1 MGMAPKLQKK
11 KTFLVKTCNR
21 CGGSF
26 GPESYTVTKSY
37 FYTDGFLPICNDCIE
52 KYLIDRNFGWDA
64 VDKICQY
71 ADIPFVPAEFERL
84 HEINGS
90 KVFPIYA
97 QVFLSSE
104 FDGLGWGDYF
114 KEFTRLK
121 ESGDIDAELPII
133 GDAKRKE
140 LLEKWGPGYDD
151 EAIHYMEDLLNG
163 MLLTQNISGKL
174 QFDQAKKICKIS
186 YELDS
191 RLREGSDFDKLLT
204 SYDKLV
210 KVAEFTPKNTKNAND
225 FDSTGELFKW
235 LEKGGWKNK
244 FYDGVTRDVVDETMK
259 NIQNWN
265 QRLYT
270 NENGIGEE
278 ITKRLE
284 SLKNIAELESYYDT
298 NKEYDLDE
306 FENDGYN
313 ALMKDEEFAV
323 DLEDDDD
330 E

>member
-1 MGMAPKLQKK
+1 M
-11 KTFLVKTCNR
+11 
-21 CGGSF
+21 
-26 GPESYTVTKSY
+26 
-37 FYTDGFLPICNDCIE
+37 
-52 KYLIDRNFGWDA
+52 
-64 VDKICQY
+64 
-71 ADIPFVPAEFERL
+71 PAEFERL
-84 HEINGS
+84 HEINGT

-121 ESGDIDAELPII
+121 EIGDIDAELPII

-306 FENDGYN
+306 FENEGYN
-313 ALMKDEEFAV
+313 ALMKDEEFV
-323 DLEDDDD
+323 IDLEDDDD